1 MSISKISRGLV
12 VAVFTVLIILLIFT
26 NIHLTFSDLSLKY
39 NIVAKIIYVIGLLG
53 LITIYALLKEKL
65 NKKKVKK
72 VVSLTYRYVFLITV
86 TFLIKII
93 FIYTMIKDISKFT
106 TLAWAII
113 SVLSAVV
120 LKKIIY
126 NISKSDLLS
135 VVGMLMYA
143 LLPNII
149 TNELIYFNMSCLTLF
164 SLIVIMYMQK
174 LIDELKQLGI
184 KTNKYAILSLLTGIS
199 IGATMLLN
207 LNSIIWIVVTLSM
220 IFVTSN
226 IDKTHLNFSNKI
238 INNLRQKNKV
248 MLYSIERIYINKIF
262 ISVVIIFISSYLSYT
277 LLNILILKTI
287 NIPIITNVISSI
299 KDPVGNNVIENFRLF
314 KTIEKS
320 NIISNFENFVFNS
333 KGYYFMLCIY
343 ILFIEILTV
352 FLRRR
357 YDTKSSI
364 IKILFIVMITMYT
377 LFGLNILVYGQL
389 LTALLILISVIN
401 TSNLYLNRDER
412 IKLLNS

>member
-12 VAVFTVLIILLIFT
+12 VSIFTVVIILLIFT

-39 NIVAKIIYVIGLLG
+39 NMVGKIVYVVCLLG

-65 NKKKVKK
+65 SKKKIKK
-72 VVSLTYRYVFLITV
+72 IVSLTYRYVFLITV
-86 TFLIKII
+86 TFLVKVI
-93 FIYTMIKDISKFT
+93 FVYTMIKDISKFT
-106 TLAWAII
+106 TLTWAII

-149 TNELIYFNMSCLTLF
+149 TDSSTYFNMACLTLF
-164 SLIVIMYMQK
+164 SLLVIMYMQK

-184 KTNKYAILSLLTGIS
+184 KTKKYVILSVLTGIS

-207 LNSIIWIVVTLSM
+207 LNSIVWIVVALST

-226 IDKTHLNFSNKI
+226 LDKTHINFSNKI
-238 INNLRQKNKV
+238 INNLRQNNKV

-262 ISVVIIFISSYLSYT
+262 ISVIIILVTSYLSYT
-277 LLNILILKTI
+277 LLNIVILKTI

-314 KTIEKS
+314 KTIEKG
-320 NIISNFENFVFNS
+320 NIISNFENFVANS
-333 KGYYFMLCIY
+333 KGYYFVLCMY

-364 IKILFIVMITMYT
+364 IKILFIVIITIYT
-377 LFGLNILVYGQL
+377 LFGLNIFIYGQL

>member
-12 VAVFTVLIILLIFT
+12 VAIFTVLIILLIFT
-26 NIHLTFSDLSLKY
+26 NIYLSFSDLNL
-39 NIVAKIIYVIGLLG
+39 NNGMIGKIIYVIGLLS

-65 NKKKVKK
+65 SKKKIKK
-72 VVSLTYRYVFLITV
+72 SISLTYRFVFLITA
-86 TFLIKII
+86 TFLVKII
-93 FIYTMIKDISKFT
+93 YIYTAINDISKFT
-106 TLAWAII
+106 ILTWAII

-135 VVGMLMYA
+135 VVGMLTYA
-143 LLPNII
+143 LLPNMII
-149 TNELIYFNMSCLTLF
+149 DKLIYYNMVCLTLF
-164 SLIVIMYMQK
+164 SLLVIMYMQK

-184 KTNKYAILSLLTGIS
+184 KTKKYIVLSLFTGIF
-199 IGATMLLN
+199 IGITMIFN
-207 LNSIIWIVVTLSM
+207 LNSLIWIVVALSM

-226 IDKTHLNFSNKI
+226 IDKTNLNFSNKI

-262 ISVVIIFISSYLSYT
+262 VSVIIILASSYLSYI
-277 LLNILILKTI
+277 LLNFVILKSS
-287 NIPIITNVISSI
+287 NIPSTINVISNI
-299 KDPVGNNVIENFRLF
+299 KNPDGNNAIENVMLF
-314 KTIEKS
+314 KTIEKN
-320 NIISNFENFVFNS
+320 NIISNFENFVDNS
-333 KGYYFMLCIY
+333 KGYYLILCIY

-357 YDTKSSI
+357 YDTKSTI
-364 IKILFIVMITMYT
+364 IKILFIVMITFYT
-377 LFGLNILVYGQL
+377 LFGLNILVYGEI
-389 LTALLILISVIN
+389 LTVLLILISVIN